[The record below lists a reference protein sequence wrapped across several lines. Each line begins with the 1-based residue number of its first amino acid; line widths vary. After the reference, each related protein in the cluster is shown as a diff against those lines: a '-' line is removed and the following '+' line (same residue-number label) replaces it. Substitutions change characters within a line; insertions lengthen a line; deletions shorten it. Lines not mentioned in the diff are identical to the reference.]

1 MSEKKRATIEIR
13 IGPFKIF
20 EMFDEYPKDAQEFVC
35 VRDHGDIGRDVLEIR
50 AGDVSTGPLC
60 LRCIANMLSCCRA
73 TPAEDV
79 GYGGE

>member
-1 MSEKKRATIEIR
+1 VSDKGKARIEIR
-13 IGPFKIF
+13 IGPFKVF
-20 EMFDEYPKDAQEFVC
+20 EMYEEYPKKAQEYVC
-35 VRDHGDIGRDVLEIR
+35 ERDHGDIGRDVLEIR

-73 TPAEDV
+73 TPEEDV